1 MIEVNLEELETF
13 YKDQL
18 EEIFS
23 KEKKI
28 IQKLLD
34 DINKDLVSIK
44 LSMNHF
50 VEAGKERI
58 DDKTMRSLKLF
69 TERIRKETDDIKI
82 PEKNITY
89 DNLQDLLNSIKKLFT
104 TINEIARKSL
114 PKFKKE
120 VQPEIK
126 ELNYITRKLGKKQQF
141 LDKFIRKRY
150 SEIREAEDLM
160 KKFPKLFTLKENI
173 ENVKRDIETFE
184 KEKVVL
190 EKKANSLNSKL
201 VELEKNR
208 LFRELEKEQEKK
220 FTLKIKID
228 DYLAFKKALKKMKVE
243 LERES
248 FHVPNIN
255 LNYIQNF
262 LKNPI
267 NTLTKESRDLPKFRA
282 LLVNLRHALEENK
295 LNLKKD
301 KKEKTIEQIN
311 QIFEEKYLLE
321 DLEQYKQ
328 IEERIKQLKK
338 KIQEQGLDKKIKE
351 LKNEISLNA
360 VKLEHLENDLD
371 KKNKDY
377 LRYLS
382 SLKKE
387 RETLQQAIS
396 NVMNEEVKIN
406 IMFSF

>member
-1 MIEVNLEELETF
+1 MIEVNLEELEPF

-18 EEIFS
+18 EVIFS

-50 VEAGKERI
+50 FEAGKERI
-58 DDKTMRSLKLF
+58 DDKTMRSLTLF

-89 DNLQDLLNSIKKLFT
+89 DDLQDLLNSIKKLFT

-114 PKFKKE
+114 PKFKKK

-141 LDKFIRKRY
+141 LDKFMRKRY
-150 SEIREAEDLM
+150 SEIREAEDLI
-160 KKFPKLFTLKENI
+160 KKFPKLYTLKENI
-173 ENVKRDIETFE
+173 ENAKRDLNVFE
-184 KEKVVL
+184 EEKAKL
-190 EKKANSLNSKL
+190 EEKLKKLNLEL
-201 VELEKNR
+201 VELEKNQ
-208 LFRELEKEQEKK
+208 LFRELEKERQNK
-220 FTLKIKID
+220 FTLRIKID
-228 DYLAFKKALKKMKVE
+228 DSLAFKKALKKMKVE

-267 NTLTKESRDLPKFRA
+267 ETLIKESRDFPEFRA

-301 KKEKTIEQIN
+301 KKDKTIEQIN
-311 QIFEEKYLLE
+311 QIFEEKLLLE
-321 DLEQYKQ
+321 DLEKYKQ
-328 IEERIKQLKK
+328 IEKRINQLKK
-338 KIQEQGLDKKIKE
+338 KIQEEGLDKKIRD

-377 LRYLS
+377 LRYLN

-387 RETLQQAIS
+387 RETMQKAIS

-406 IMFSF
+406 IIFSF